1 MKKIGVAATLAILS
15 LVPTG
20 CVNLEA
26 LRQLSD
32 PQTVSSQ
39 TETSQSSKIDL
50 IERIDKPAVPATT
63 SLDQV
68 CRKYK
73 RNMRE
78 EQKLLG
84 ELYTVPATAS
94 YIHPGMPDYFEF
106 GLNLDDGTPNRY
118 HTRVY
123 TKLVGENFIEYK
135 DFSNS
140 TAYEVGLKYTLTGQL
155 VRIRYDGSRCT
166 FILSNGYKYRLSSKA
181 F

>member
-1 MKKIGVAATLAILS
+1 MKKIGVAAALAILF

-39 TETSQSSKIDL
+39 TETSHLSQIDL

-68 CRKYK
+68 CIQYK
-73 RNMRE
+73 RKKIE

-84 ELYTVPATAS
+84 DLYTITATAS
-94 YIHPGMPDYFEF
+94 YIHPHMPDYFEF
-106 GLNLDDGTPNRY
+106 GQNLDDGTPNRY
-118 HTRVY
+118 YTRVY

>member
-32 PQTVSSQ
+32 PLSVPSQ
-39 TETSQSSKIDL
+39 TETSHLKQIDL
-50 IERIDKPAVPATT
+50 IERIDKPAVPAKN
-63 SLDQV
+63 SIDQV
-68 CRKYK
+68 CRQYRK
-73 RNMRE
+73 NMRD

-84 ELYTVPATAS
+84 DLYTVTVTAS
-94 YIHPGMPDYFEF
+94 YIHPHMPDLFEF
-106 GLNLDDGTPNRY
+106 GQNLDDGTPNRY
-118 HTRVY
+118 YTQIN

-140 TAYEVGLKYTLTGQL
+140 TAYEVGQKYTLTGQL
-155 VRIRYDGSRCT
+155 VRIGYNGSRCT